1 MTLRQIILEN
11 LQAELAKAR
20 LDVDQNPT
28 EKQKEAGNY
37 RKGHVRIQGM
47 SISIENP
54 KGSYRRGVDKNGKE
68 WKTLMHND
76 YGYFLSTVGKDGDA
90 IDVFIGPDPDSTTV
104 YAVDQYNGN
113 EFDETKVM
121 LGFHSADEA
130 KSAYLSNYSKDW
142 KGFRYITEVD
152 MPTFKRWLYDGYK
165 QRKPFAKY
173 RSLVHEAKKYNPPRD
188 VAAAVRKGARDADI
202 EDHGRPTVFRKTMT
216 VNGKAYKRR
225 GKYPD
230 SLNEMNAYHGS
241 SAYFSRFDLSK
252 AHTGEGGTMYGYG
265 IYVTTNLD
273 TAKYYLNVAANTNGL
288 KQGFLYQVRIPDDN
302 GRNYLSIEKNGANVY
317 DYIEQGLVK
326 FKPQQQSDIHYCMEY
341 CKQNDTLMW
350 MFQTGCEYSFS
361 EKELATALMQLGYVG
376 IRVPVGYQDAG
387 MGQTEGYNYTIFD
400 DRNVQIQNIQQI
412 SLQ

>member
-173 RSLVHEAKKYNPPRD
+173 RSLVHEAKKYNQPRD

-202 EDHGRPTVFRKTMT
+202 EDHGRPTAFRKTMT
-216 VNGKAYKRR
+216 VNGKTYRR
-225 GKYPD
+225 RRKYP
-230 SLNEMNAYHGS
+230 
-241 SAYFSRFDLSK
+241 
-252 AHTGEGGTMYGYG
+252 
-265 IYVTTNLD
+265 
-273 TAKYYLNVAANTNGL
+273 
-288 KQGFLYQVRIPDDN
+288 
-302 GRNYLSIEKNGANVY
+302 
-317 DYIEQGLVK
+317 EQ
-326 FKPQQQSDIHYCMEY
+326 Y
-341 CKQNDTLMW
+341 
-350 MFQTGCEYSFS
+350 
-361 EKELATALMQLGYVG
+361 
-376 IRVPVGYQDAG
+376 
-387 MGQTEGYNYTIFD
+387 
-400 DRNVQIQNIQQI
+400 
-412 SLQ
+412 